1 MSSYIKPVIRNL
13 LRNKIYT
20 VINIAGLCFGIC
32 ACIILFLV
40 RDFEYSFDTFHP
52 DKDRLYI
59 VSIGIQEPG
68 SKRVYFQ
75 TGPPPASSAIR
86 REVPGVEAAAGFL
99 HFGGPVYIP
108 DGNNKLKKFE
118 NHLDGTWAPAS
129 IFAEPQYFSIFKYE
143 WLAGNAA
150 TALNDPFKV
159 VLTEN
164 KARKYFGSEPLA
176 NMIGKTIIYG
186 DSIMVQV
193 AGIVKDWQGNTDFR
207 FTDIISYST
216 IAGSFLK
223 NQIDLNEWQQKD
235 VWTIVKLSKG
245 TRPEQVNEQLATMVK
260 RYVSPDGTKP
270 SRLSNM
276 SLSLKAFTD
285 LHFES
290 EFEEN
295 EIRTADVTQ
304 INMLTGIAL
313 FILILAIAN
322 FINLSTAQAYQRA
335 KEIGV
340 RKTLGAGRVG
350 LILQYMVETLVLA
363 FLAMLFAL
371 LLVNPALAAF
381 SSFIP
386 PGIVFH
392 VFDPATLSFLAF
404 ITVVATLLAGFYP
417 AIVLT
422 GYLPVTCLKDG
433 LQNTRE
439 KWYLRRGLIVFQFC
453 ISLIFIISIIVINT
467 QFQFIQSKK
476 LGFNSDAII
485 VVPTYDQATTKGN
498 VKALAA
504 KINQMPGVAGV
515 ALQSQSPL
523 SGVDMVLKA
532 IYKGKADMEVAMAR
546 QEGDKNFIPLYN
558 MQLVA
563 GKNLTQS
570 DSLREFVINE
580 ACVKYLGFGSP
591 DEAIGKLLYVRNSA
605 YPIVGVVADFHQHSF
620 HQLIKPMCIINTP
633 ETENEIAVKILKNRN
648 DSKNANNIIASMQK
662 AFKEIYPNAEFSYT
676 FFDESIARL
685 YENDQRT
692 KRLINVSVFVSM
704 LISLMGMFGFVM
716 FVGQKRAREISVRKV
731 LGATSID
738 IVALLCREFVILII
752 IALFIASPIAY
763 YFMYKWL
770 QNFVYR
776 INLSWW
782 MFILAGLVTL
792 LITLVTVGFHTI
804 RAALINPTKVLKNQ

>member
-1 MSSYIKPVIRNL
+1 MSSYIKPLIRKL

-40 RDFEYSFDTFHP
+40 KDFEYSFDTFHP

-75 TGPPPASSAIR
+75 TAPPPASSAIR

-108 DGNNKLKKFE
+108 DGNNNTKKFE
-118 NHLDGTWAPAS
+118 NHLDGTWIPAS

-143 WLAGNAA
+143 WLAGNPA

-193 AGIVKDWQGNTDFR
+193 SGIVKDWQGNTDFR

-216 IAGSFLK
+216 VGSSFLK

-245 TRPEQVNEQLATMVK
+245 TRPEHINERLATLVK
-260 RYVSPDGTKP
+260 RYVSTDQAKP
-270 SRLSNM
+270 ARLSNM

-285 LHFES
+285 LHFDS

-295 EIRTADVTQ
+295 EIRTADITQ
-304 INMLTGIAL
+304 INMLTVIAL
-313 FILILAIAN
+313 FILILAI
-322 FINLSTAQAYQRA
+322 FINLSTAQAFQRA

-340 RKTLGAGRVG
+340 RKTLGAGRAG

-386 PGIVFH
+386 PGVVFH

-404 ITVVATLLAGFYP
+404 ITVVATFLAGFYP
-417 AIVLT
+417 AMVLT

-453 ISLIFIISIIVINT
+453 ISLIFIISMIVINT
-467 QFQFIQSKK
+467 QFQFIRSKN

-485 VVPTYDQATTKGN
+485 VVPTYDQATTKVN
-498 VKALAA
+498 VKALSA
-504 KINQMPGVAGV
+504 KINQMAGVTRV
-515 ALQSQSPL
+515 ALQSQAPL
-523 SGVDMVLKA
+523 SGVDMVLNA
-532 IYKGKADMEVAMAR
+532 IYKGNGADMQVAMAR
-546 QEGDKNFIPLYN
+546 QEGDENFIPLYN

-563 GKNLTQS
+563 GKNITQS
-570 DSLREFVINE
+570 DSLKEFVINE
-580 ACVKYLGFGSP
+580 TCAKYLGFKVP
-591 DEAIGKLLYVRNSA
+591 DEAIGKLLYVQNSA
-605 YPIVGVVADFHQHSF
+605 YPIVGVVADFHQHTL
-620 HQLIKPMCIINTP
+620 HQPIKPMCIINTP
-633 ETENEIAVKILKNRN
+633 ATENEIAIKILKNGNDIRN
-648 DSKNANNIIASMQK
+648 AENIIASTQK
-662 AFKEIYPNAEFSYT
+662 AFKEIYPSAEFNYS

-692 KRLINVSVFVSM
+692 KRLINISVFVSM

-731 LGATSID
+731 LGATSVD

-776 INLSWW
+776 IDLSWW

-792 LITLVTVGFHTI
+792 LITLMTVGFHTI
-804 RAALINPTKVLKNQ
+804 RAALTNPTKVLKNQ